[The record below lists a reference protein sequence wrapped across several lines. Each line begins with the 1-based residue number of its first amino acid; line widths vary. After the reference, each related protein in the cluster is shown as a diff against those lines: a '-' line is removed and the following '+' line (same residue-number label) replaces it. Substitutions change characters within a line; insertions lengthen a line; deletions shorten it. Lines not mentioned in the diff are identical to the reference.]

1 MKISVNRN
9 TLWSDLFVKRL
20 EKLGVRYST
29 ISPGSRSTPL
39 TLAFTNSKKIKTFQ
53 IVDERSAAFF
63 ALGMAKKTG
72 YPTAV
77 VVTSGTAVAEIY
89 PAIIEAYYQRV
100 PLIVCTAD
108 RPPELRNTGANQTI
122 NQDNIFRNH
131 IRLFRDLGLPNVKYS
146 GLSSVIKTADELFET
161 SYYKDRGPV
170 HVNFP
175 FAKPFEPDSYTD
187 EIDSS
192 LISKLSAIKLPS
204 PKPLKYNRTEFNGI
218 VKSLKSSRRGLIILG
233 YNNYDV
239 KFIKAVTRL
248 SKKLGYPIF
257 ADAASGY
264 RFGVRKKEI
273 IIENL
278 TSLLHSKK
286 FKEFFQPEIILQFGG
301 TPTSNIILHFYRDS
315 SAKKILIN
323 LYGDRFDP
331 SLTAETI
338 LKMKPYDFCVKALE
352 ILRDKP
358 DDRWLNKIVEL
369 NNAAGEIKES
379 FFKKSKLTFEGL
391 IPDTVFGNL
400 NGEFDVMISNSLPVR
415 DSDFFA
421 STRDNKITLH
431 CNRGASG
438 IDGITSTA
446 LGISAVSKSPT
457 LLITGDLAF
466 FHDLNGLHSSMKF
479 GIPLTVILINNNGG
493 GIFESLPISRYK
505 KICKENFITPLNLNF
520 RKFVEAYGGEFLTAN
535 SKSKFIQHLKASGSR
550 RRLTVI
556 EIKTNAGE
564 SKRMRTILWQRIA
577 EKIDFLIDEA
587 ENRQRPY

>member
-9 TLWSDLFVKRL
+9 TLWSELFVKRL
-20 EKLGVRYST
+20 EKLGVKNAT

-63 ALGMAKKTG
+63 ALGMSKKTG
-72 YPTAV
+72 YPSAI

-89 PAIIEAYYQRV
+89 PAIIEAFYQRV

-108 RPPELRNTGANQTI
+108 RPPELRNSGANQTI

-131 IRLFRDLGLPNVKYS
+131 IRLFKDAGLPDVKYAS
-146 GLSSVIKTADELFET
+146 LLSLINTADELFNT
-161 SYYKDRGPV
+161 SYYYDRGPV
-170 HVNFP
+170 HINFP

-187 EIDSS
+187 KIESALLD
-192 LISKLSAIKLPS
+192 KLSTIKLPEL
-204 PKPLKYNRTEFNGI
+204 KPQINDI
-218 VKSLKSSRRGLIILG
+218 VKFNSIIDNLESHRRGLILLG
-233 YNNYDV
+233 YNNYDA
-239 KFIKAVTRL
+239 KFIKAVIRL
-248 SKKLGYPIF
+248 SKKLGYPIY

-264 RFGVRKKEI
+264 RFGNHRKDT

-286 FKEFFQPEIILQFGG
+286 FRNFFNPEIILQFGG
-301 TPTSNIILHFYRDS
+301 TPTSNIVLHFFRDS

-323 LYGDRFDP
+323 RYGDRFDP
-331 SLTAETI
+331 SLTARTI
-338 LKMKPYDFCVKALE
+338 LNMQPYNFCIKALE
-352 ILRDKP
+352 TLKGNP
-358 DDRWLNKIVEL
+358 DNRWFNKIIKLNKE
-369 NNAAGEIKES
+369 AEEIKKS
-379 FFKKSKLTFEGL
+379 FFKKSKISFEGL
-391 IPDTVFGNL
+391 IPATVFENL
-400 NGEFDVMISNSLPVR
+400 KGEFDVMVSNSLPIR

-421 STRDNKITLH
+421 SNQNNKITLH

-457 LLITGDLAF
+457 LLITGDMAF
-466 FHDLNGLHSSMKF
+466 YHDMNGLHNSMKF

-505 KICKENFITPLNLNF
+505 KICKENFIAPLNLNF
-520 RKFVEAYGGEFLTAN
+520 RKFVEAYGGKFITAS
-535 SKSKFIQHLKASGSR
+535 SKAKFIQYLKASYTN

-556 EIKTNAGE
+556 EVKSDAGD
-564 SKRMRTILWQRIA
+564 SKILRTKFWQKIA

-587 ENRQRPY
+587 ENR